1 MLNNE
6 TKARLRAMRAA
17 MDGGVTLAA
26 AQGAAKI
33 NDVAAL
39 IRPWKPG
46 AYAVGDVRAE
56 DGVPYKCV
64 QAHDSAANPDWKP
77 SATPAL
83 WMQYHGS
90 SRETARAYV
99 APSGAHDMY
108 RAGEWMIYT
117 DGVLYECLSDTA
129 YSPTDYAAAWKADGG
144 QSSGDAGGGD
154 AGADEWPE
162 FVQPTGAHDAYQ
174 KGDKITFNGKRYIC
188 QMDNCAYSP
197 AAYAQAWAEAE

>member
-1 MLNNE
+1 MLSNE

-26 AQGAAKI
+26 AQGASKI
-33 NDVAAL
+33 NDVSAL

-83 WMQYHGS
+83 WMQYHGT

-99 APSGAHDMY
+99 APTGAHDMY
-108 RAGEWMIYT
+108 LAGEWMIYT
-117 DGVLYECLSDTA
+117 DGLLYKCLSDTS

-154 AGADEWPE
+154 TGADEWPA
-162 FVQPTGAHDAYQ
+162 FVQPTGAHDTYN
-174 KGDKITFNGKRYIC
+174 KGDKVTFEGKHYIC

>member
-1 MLNNE
+1 MLSNE

-17 MDGGVTLAA
+17 MDSGVTFAA
-26 AQGAAKI
+26 AQGAAQI
-33 NDVAAL
+33 NAL
-39 IRPWKPG
+39 ADLVRPWHAG
-46 AYAVGDVRAE
+46 AYAVGDVRTE

-83 WMQYHGS
+83 WMQYHGT

-99 APSGAHDMY
+99 APTGAHDMY
-108 RAGEWMIYT
+108 LAGEWMIYT
-117 DGVLYECLSDTA
+117 DGLLYECLADTA
-129 YSPTDYAAAWKADGG
+129 YSPTDYAAAWKADGE

-162 FVQPTGAHDAYQ
+162 FVQPAGAHDAYQ

-188 QMDNCAYSP
+188 QMDNCVYSP
-197 AAYAQAWAEAE
+197 AAYAQAWTEAE

>member
-6 TKARLRAMRAA
+6 TKARLRAIRAA
-17 MDGGVTLAA
+17 MDSGVTFAA
-26 AQGAAKI
+26 AQGAAQI
-33 NDVAAL
+33 NAL
-39 IRPWKPG
+39 ADLVRPWRAG

-64 QAHDSAANPDWKP
+64 QAHDSTATPDWKP

-90 SRETARAYV
+90 SKETARAWV
-99 APSGAHDMY
+99 APAGAHDMY
-108 RAGEWMIYT
+108 KKGEWMIYT
-117 DGVLYECLSDTA
+117 DGLLYECLSDTA
-129 YSPTDYAAAWKADGG
+129 YSPTDYAAAWKADGE

-162 FVQPTGAHDAYQ
+162 FVQPAGAHDAYQ

-188 QMDNCAYSP
+188 QMDNCVYSP
-197 AAYAQAWAEAE
+197 AAYAQAWTEAE

>member
-17 MDGGVTLAA
+17 MDSGVTFAA
-26 AQGAAKI
+26 AQGAVQI
-33 NDVAAL
+33 NAVADL
-39 IRPWKPG
+39 VRPWRAG

-83 WMQYHGS
+83 WMQYHGT

-99 APSGAHDMY
+99 APTGAHDMY
-108 RAGEWMIYT
+108 LTGEWMLYT
-117 DGVLYECLSDTA
+117 DGKFYQCLSDTA
-129 YSPTDYAAAWKADGG
+129 YSPADAPGAWRAEGADA
-144 QSSGDAGGGD
+144 DTPGGD
-154 AGADEWPE
+154 DTGGEDEWPE
-162 FVQPTGAHDAYQ
+162 FVQPTGAHDAYNT
-174 KGDKITFNGKRYIC
+174 GDKITFEGKRYIC
-188 QMDNCAYSP
+188 QMDNCVYSP
-197 AAYAQAWAEAE
+197 ADYAQAWAEAE